1 MVRAFCGVSN
11 IISHALH
18 LLDAGK
24 AYDLKGIKMGIV
36 ANKWLEKQVKKFEQQ
51 TAPAYKPEKPKGS
64 IDVRDFPDFI
74 PVNANKPAK
83 RHSKCLKTNLVRTLR
98 GVRK

>member
-1 MVRAFCGVSN
+1 MA
-11 IISHALH
+11 
-18 LLDAGK
+18 
-24 AYDLKGIKMGIV
+24 IV
-36 ANKWLEKQVKKFEQQ
+36 ANKWLEKEQKKIEKQ
-51 TAPAYKPEKPKGS
+51 TAPAYRQEKTRS
-64 IDVRDFPDFI
+64 ALEVRDFPDFI